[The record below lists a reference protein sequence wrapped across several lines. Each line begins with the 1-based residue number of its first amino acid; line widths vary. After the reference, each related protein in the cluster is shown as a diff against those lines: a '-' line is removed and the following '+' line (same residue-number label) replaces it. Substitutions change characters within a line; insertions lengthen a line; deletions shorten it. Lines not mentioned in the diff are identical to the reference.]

1 MSTAL
6 MAKLQSSNAVTQMHG
21 AMDIK
26 LPEWNA
32 LGIRQVIDHLK
43 RYVKLRYTRNADLY
57 HIPKCNV
64 FKTYR
69 HTM

>member
-6 MAKLQSSNAVTQMHG
+6 MAKLQSSNAVTQVHG

-43 RYVKLRYTRNADLY
+43 RYVKLR
-57 HIPKCNV
+57 
-64 FKTYR
+64 
-69 HTM
+69 